1 MSGAE
6 ATGGLD
12 RLPWLGDEGLRAQ
25 QRGGRQARLVA
36 VLIAASVLVIALT
49 ILKPRLPEPQLRTSM
64 TVRLPAPK
72 MPPGAYSQ
80 PVVANPVRIPT
91 ASAVPSAK
99 AAPLPRPRQVAPTE
113 AAPAQ
118 TKPLQRR
125 SPLSN
130 GRLIQVGA
138 FGSTAQAE
146 RGWESTVRANDALA
160 QLAGRAVEARN
171 SKGRSFYRYQLAT
184 TSQAHSEVLCQRLRK
199 KGLSCVVMGLASK
212 ANVRP

>member
-1 MSGAE
+1 
-6 ATGGLD
+6 
-12 RLPWLGDEGLRAQ
+12 
-25 QRGGRQARLVA
+25 V
-36 VLIAASVLVIALT
+36 
-49 ILKPRLPEPQLRTSM
+49 
-64 TVRLPAPK
+64 
-72 MPPGAYSQ
+72 
-80 PVVANPVRIPT
+80 PT
-91 ASAVPSAK
+91 K
-99 AAPLPRPRQVAPTE
+99 
-113 AAPAQ
+113 PAQ
-118 TKPLQRR
+118 RR
-125 SPLSN
+125 IPLSN

-199 KGLSCVVMGLASK
+199 KGLSCVVMGLPSK